1 MFLDLKEDIFNLNKE
16 YSKLKLYEV
25 EIRLI
30 EIEKKIVKILNEEN
44 LLIKPLVKNFKIY
57 VKETKDDIY
66 QEREKLRVKSIIE
79 LKNKINDIIEEQRK
93 AANYHEELI
102 ETMENEDM
110 DTLVGRDKYHHNLKL
125 KILKQ
130 GYSEEEYENFSR
142 SFF

>member
-1 MFLDLKEDIFNLNKE
+1 MLLDLKEDIFNLNEE
-16 YSKLKLYEV
+16 YSNLKLYEV

-30 EIEKKIVKILNEEN
+30 EIEKKIVRILNEEN
-44 LLIKPLVKNFKIY
+44 LLIKPLVKDFKIY

-79 LKNKINDIIEEQRK
+79 LKNKINDINEEQRK
-93 AANYHEELI
+93 AENYHEELI

-110 DTLVGRDKYHHNLKL
+110 DKLVGRDKYHHNLKL
-125 KILKQ
+125 EILKQ
-130 GYSEEEYENFSR
+130 GYSEEEYEQIAR